1 MWNSVGVFSIIKILM
16 ILEKKIVSV
25 KKIGSIN
32 DGHYFKH
39 EETFEKGNGLFRVIY
54 NRKSGKI

>member
-1 MWNSVGVFSIIKILM
+1 MRKCLHLLCF
-16 ILEKKIVSV
+16 EKIVSV

-32 DGHYFKH
+32 EGHYFKH

-54 NRKSGKI
+54 NWKSGKI